1 MLMFTLSIAWLTTL
15 IYLDSWIWYFR
26 SYAILLFTALDFTS
40 ITSHIYNWV
49 LFLLWLHLFI
59 LSGVISSLVSSTICS
74 SISIYRPGEFML
86 HCPIFSP
93 FHTVHGVL
101 KARILKRFA
110 IPFSSGPCFV
120 RTLHFDPSILDCPY
134 TTWLI
139 VSLSWT
145 RLWSMWSVWFS
156 VIVVFILSALWPIR
170 RRTLWNLPDGRDWLW
185 GKLSLVLMGRSVL
198 KKSLIQF
205 SFDGLGCVP
214 SLLFD
219 LRSNYDGGNEDN
231 GNLFQKVLCT
241 HCRTQCPRPCI
252 RPQPTH
258 AFTGN
263 AGIHTGKSGS
273 VSYGVTAPFSWAL
286 VHTRFCLY
294 PPKVCFPSS
303 V

>member
-145 RLWSMWSVWFS
+145 RLWSMWSVWLIFCDCGLHS
-156 VIVVFILSALWPIR
+156 VCPLTNKEKNLMKSSWWERLTVGETESCSDGQGCAQKISNPIFFWWVRLCSLPVVWPEIKLWWR
-170 RRTLWNLPDGRDWLW
+170 
-185 GKLSLVLMGRSVL
+185 
-198 KKSLIQF
+198 
-205 SFDGLGCVP
+205 
-214 SLLFD
+214 
-219 LRSNYDGGNEDN
+219 
-231 GNLFQKVLCT
+231 
-241 HCRTQCPRPCI
+241 
-252 RPQPTH
+252 
-258 AFTGN
+258 
-263 AGIHTGKSGS
+263 
-273 VSYGVTAPFSWAL
+273 
-286 VHTRFCLY
+286 
-294 PPKVCFPSS
+294 
-303 V
+303 